1 MGSNMELL
9 NSAYIKDQPTD
20 KNAGRYLKNRII
32 SRGRS
37 KSILSLSS
45 LIQQMNPKSTIIK
58 KREIGSLSDVEKE
71 LETSLLF
78 RQKYIKI
85 CNNLVDV
92 FCAYLKEIP
101 EGDEKSILSGMFRE
115 SLSIKQLDENFLSF
129 ARSAGTINKLSFEYH
144 YSDAIMLASLL
155 KRACHYLPKSETM
168 NDTELKRKISENI
181 KEFQNRVNSLKD
193 SPDLYIQDQT
203 LIKMMPFIPSLAGI
217 QAE

>member
-9 NSAYIKDQPTD
+9 NSAYIKDQPID

-37 KSILSLSS
+37 KSTLSLSS
-45 LIQQMNPKSTIIK
+45 LIQQMNPKSTLIK
-58 KREIGSLSDVEKE
+58 KREIDSLSDVEKE

-85 CNNLVDV
+85 CNNLLDV
-92 FCAYLKEIP
+92 FCAYIKEIP

-115 SLSIKQLDENFLSF
+115 SPSIKQLDENFLSF
-129 ARSAGTINKLSFEYH
+129 VRSAGTINKLSFEYH

-203 LIKMMPFIPSLAGI
+203 LIKMMPFITSLVGI
-217 QAE
+217 QTE